1 MKVVIDASVAVKW
14 LFRWRADENH
24 VAAALAPLRTV
35 HDRRLSMLQPPH
47 FVAEVAAV
55 LARSAGAAADRAL
68 LDLLDIE
75 MEVLAETR
83 LYRRAVGLSSRLA
96 HHLFDTL
103 YHAVALETPGAVL
116 VTADERYF
124 RAAATEGS
132 IARLSEFSIPA

>member
-1 MKVVIDASVAVKW
+1 LKVVIDASVAVKW
-14 LFRWRADENH
+14 LFRWRADESH
-24 VAAALAPLRTV
+24 VAAALALLQAV

-75 MEVLAETR
+75 MEVISETR

>member
-1 MKVVIDASVAVKW
+1 MKVVID
-14 LFRWRADENH
+14 
-24 VAAALAPLRTV
+24 
-35 HDRRLSMLQPPH
+35 
-47 FVAEVAAV
+47 
-55 LARSAGAAADRAL
+55 AGAAADRAL

-75 MEVLAETR
+75 MEVIAETR

-124 RAAATEGS
+124 RVAATEGS